1 MEDYKFNFN
10 KYFKLFNIFS
20 ISLVIISIILLIF
33 KGLNFGID
41 FKGGTLIELRSID
54 NQTTISQI
62 RQSFLNMNLGDV
74 TVKEFGK
81 NNDFLIKFEA
91 TEEEAKPGT
100 ITIKRDLI
108 GEIKIM
114 LTRDIGPTFEFRR
127 VEKVGPKVSVEL
139 LKSGIIAIG
148 LSLAAMLIYIWI
160 RFEWQFSIGAI
171 LALFHDVLLTLGFF
185 SLFSLEINLSIVAA
199 VLTIVGYSMNDT
211 VVIFDRVRENLKK
224 FSDITIFDLTNISIN
239 ETLSRTIITSFTTLL
254 ALVSIYIFGGEI
266 LKGFSL
272 AMILGVIF
280 GTYSSIYIANP
291 ILILLNVSQKTIL
304 KEDKD

>member
-1 MEDYKFNFN
+1 MKDYKFNFN

-91 TEEEAKPGT
+91 TEEESKPGT

-108 GEIKIM
+108 GEVKVM

-211 VVIFDRVRENLKK
+211 VVVYDRVRENLRKFKK
-224 FSDITIFDLTNISIN
+224 IEMSELLNLSIN
-239 ETLSRTIITSFTTLL
+239 NTLSRTIMTSMTTLL
-254 ALVSIYIFGGEI
+254 ALFCLYFLGGEI
-266 LKGFSL
+266 IKGFAL
-272 AMILGVIF
+272 AMILGVVV
-280 GTYSSIYIANP
+280 GTYSSIFIAVP
-291 ILILLNVSQKTIL
+291 LLLVFKI
-304 KEDKD
+304 KRE